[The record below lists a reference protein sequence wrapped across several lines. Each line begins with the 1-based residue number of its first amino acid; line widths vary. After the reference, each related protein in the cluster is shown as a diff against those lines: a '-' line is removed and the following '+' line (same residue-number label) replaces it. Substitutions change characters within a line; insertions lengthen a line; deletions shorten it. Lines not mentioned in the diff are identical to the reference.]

1 MAVDDFN
8 LEVHEGECFSFLG
21 PSGCGKS
28 TTLRMVAGFEDL
40 SEGEIELCG
49 KLVSSKEKNLYIP
62 PEERGLGMVVQS
74 FDNVLAEAVIFQTKL
89 EDFGDQF
96 SSIGQVSDQITEV
109 KSEISQS
116 VLQAQ
121 TEVEALKGVSQQVE
135 DSFGEMGSTFAGL
148 QEDIGKIKQCMS
160 KIVSIA
166 DQTNI
171 LAINASIE
179 AARAGEQG
187 KGFAVVAT
195 EVKKLAD
202 EIKGLIAEVDS
213 NVKAVENGTDRLN
226 GSIQASQNTLG
237 RGVENVQK
245 TSEMFGKIIQ
255 AAEGASAVQGE
266 ISKVVD
272 SSQESLGSVRSF
284 FDKIRDQYQ
293 EVVKHIERANVLG
306 TTKSA
311 MFEDVDNML
320 SQIPPIVKE

>member
-1 MAVDDFN
+1 MLFRRKD
-8 LEVHEGECFSFLG
+8 ES
-21 PSGCGKS
+21 K
-28 TTLRMVAGFEDL
+28 R
-40 SEGEIELCG
+40 
-49 KLVSSKEKNLYIP
+49 KLPREKNLYPILHVTNSLKDYQK
-62 PEERGLGMVVQS
+62 ELVKKEVDSLWELSMVGQS